1 MGILSQAVNLHQ
13 GCLPTSFWFCALL
26 AFMLRMS
33 AEIHSIPAELELNY
47 VFQHQTLPA
56 TSAGPSHLVLQTL
69 ADDLKGVFQ
78 IQPTLDS
85 NAYFSQR
92 VLVHLQACDDSFII
106 PRCVPLTCAQF
117 RCPGNAEDCEEGFSG
132 FPTCVRRE
140 CSATKCSKGEQCFVS
155 LDTEAGDHECLPATG
170 VTVPESSEIIEAE
183 DAFNRYLLT
192 KPVSASQAAEE
203 CSRFEMQHED
213 IATQLV
219 FDGVRIVMEAWKNFG
234 RIESGALKEVW
245 VRGTSSARPGARL
258 NSLTYSTMPYPADSR
273 LCVVMSYYHPVDTR
287 TRRVNLYASS

>member
-78 IQPTLDS
+78 IQQTQDS

-92 VLVHLQACDDSFII
+92 VLVHLQAHVTTPS
-106 PRCVPLTCAQF
+106 
-117 RCPGNAEDCEEGFSG
+117 S
-132 FPTCVRRE
+132 
-140 CSATKCSKGEQCFVS
+140 S
-155 LDTEAGDHECLPATG
+155 LAVCL
-170 VTVPESSEIIEAE
+170 
-183 DAFNRYLLT
+183 
-192 KPVSASQAAEE
+192 
-203 CSRFEMQHED
+203 
-213 IATQLV
+213 
-219 FDGVRIVMEAWKNFG
+219 
-234 RIESGALKEVW
+234 
-245 VRGTSSARPGARL
+245 
-258 NSLTYSTMPYPADSR
+258 
-273 LCVVMSYYHPVDTR
+273 
-287 TRRVNLYASS
+287 